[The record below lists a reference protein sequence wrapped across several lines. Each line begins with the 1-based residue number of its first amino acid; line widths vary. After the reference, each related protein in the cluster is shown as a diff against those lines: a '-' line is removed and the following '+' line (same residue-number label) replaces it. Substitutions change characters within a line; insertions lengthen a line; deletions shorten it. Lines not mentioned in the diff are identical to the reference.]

1 MIVYFADRKMNIVG
15 LSGTDLKGRMLI
27 TDDVK
32 TEDVYSGVSSF
43 SFEMSYSYEDHAEK
57 KRILKEGNYI
67 LRNYD
72 SACEFYTIL
81 ETEDDSDRESIS
93 VYAEDAGLDLLN
105 EIVGEFAAP
114 EAKPV
119 TYYVDQFANDSGF
132 EIGINEITDRK
143 RKLSW
148 DGEATAAARL
158 RSVATQFDAEIGY
171 HFDIEGL
178 RVKHKYIDF
187 YRQRGKDIAQELRL
201 HREIGRVIEKRSIV
215 DLVTALRVTG
225 GIPEGEEEPITLDGY
240 TYDDGDIYVQNGML
254 FSRSALAEWSRYQSE
269 SGTDS
274 GHIVGK
280 KEYEATTQAS
290 LCSSAV
296 KDLRKYSKPQV
307 TYEAEI
313 MDLPENLKLGD
324 TVRIIDRAG
333 EVYLSARL
341 LKMET
346 RASDRTIKATLGD
359 YLVKEYDIA
368 NLTASSASPMIQ
380 ALALRRV

>member
-15 LSGTDLKGRMLI
+15 LGGTDLKGRMLI

-32 TEDVYSGVSSF
+32 TEDVDSGVASF
-43 SFEMSYSYEDHAEK
+43 SFEMPYSDEDHAEK

-105 EIVGEFAAP
+105 EIVGEFAAS
-114 EAKPV
+114 ETKPV
-119 TYYVDQFANDSGF
+119 TYYVDEFAYDSGF
-132 EIGINEITDRK
+132 EIGINEIADRE

-148 DGEATAAARL
+148 DGESTAAARL

-171 HFDIEGL
+171 HFDIEGF

-201 HREIGRVIEKRSIV
+201 HREIGRVVEKRSIV

-225 GIPEGEEEPITLDGY
+225 GTPEGQEDPITLDGY
-240 TYDDGDIYVQNGML
+240 TYDDGDIYVQNGVL
-254 FSRSALAEWSRYQSE
+254 FSRSALAEWSRYLSE
-269 SGTDS
+269 SGSDV

-280 KEYEATTQAS
+280 KTYEATTQVS
-290 LCSSAV
+290 LCTAAV
-296 KDLRKYSKPQV
+296 RDLKKYSKPQV

-313 MDLPENLKLGD
+313 LDLPENLKIGD

-346 RASDRTIKATLGD
+346 KASEQTIMATLGD
-359 YLVKEYDIA
+359 YLVKDYDISA
-368 NLTASSASPMIQ
+368 LTGVNES
-380 ALALRRV
+380 LARQVRSLTRI